1 MKQYSFLFLFFVLL
15 LTACTS
21 TQQTTQQKAKDN
33 EIYVFDDANVK
44 PAKDTIK
51 AVETKQIQNEVKA
64 PQTIETKEMP
74 ALKGMN
80 YIVQLGAFSTKEKAE
95 KFVSDNKGK
104 LNYEMHISYSE
115 TVKLFVVQIPPFA
128 TKEEAEKTRNKL
140 WETPA
145 FKDAF
150 VVTLEKK

>member
-1 MKQYSFLFLFFVLL
+1 MKRFSFLFLFFVLL

-21 TQQTTQQKAKDN
+21 TLQTTQQKAKDN

-44 PAKDTIK
+44 PAKDTTK
-51 AVETKQIQNEVKA
+51 AVETKQVQKEVQV
-64 PQTIETKEMP
+64 PQPVEMKEMP
-74 ALKGMN
+74 VLKGMN
-80 YIVQLGAFSTKEKAE
+80 YIVQLGAFSSKEKAE

-104 LNYEMHISYSE
+104 INYEMHISYSE
-115 TVKLFVVQIPPFA
+115 TVKLFVVQIPPFS

-140 WETPA
+140 WEIPA